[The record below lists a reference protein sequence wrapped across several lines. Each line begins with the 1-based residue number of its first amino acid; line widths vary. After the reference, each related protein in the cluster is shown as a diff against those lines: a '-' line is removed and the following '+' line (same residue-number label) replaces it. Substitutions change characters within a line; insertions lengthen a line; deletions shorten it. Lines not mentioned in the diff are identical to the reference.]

1 MAQTIAPSHVQS
13 ARLHTAQCGCLAAL
27 GGGVSRR
34 GLLGMGAG
42 ALAMGCIGLPAAFAA
57 SGEYELM
64 LLSCI
69 DPRLVS
75 EVHGYM
81 AARKLHGQ
89 YSQFV
94 MAGGPAGVV
103 APQFAKWRPA
113 FWDNL
118 ATSMELHKIKRVFG
132 LTHRDCG
139 AVKIAYGEAAMAT
152 PEKEQATHI
161 RILSAFRA
169 EVKKHH
175 PRLGVETGI
184 MALDGSVEIIA

>member
-1 MAQTIAPSHVQS
+1 MTDMNLSRH
-13 ARLHTAQCGCLAAL
+13 LHSPACGCLAGLAL
-27 GGGVSRR
+27 PGVSRR

-42 ALAMGCIGLPAAFAA
+42 ALGLACIGGPLALAAE
-57 SGEYELM
+57 GQYELM

-75 EVHGYM
+75 EVHEYM
-81 AARKLHGQ
+81 AGRKLHGQ

-118 ATSMELHKIKRVFG
+118 ATSMELHHIKRVFG
-132 LTHRDCG
+132 LTHRDCA
-139 AVKIAYGEAAMAT
+139 AVKIAYGAAAVAT
-152 PEKEQATHI
+152 PEKEEETHR
-161 RILSAFRA
+161 RILAAFRA

-175 PRLGVETGI
+175 PRLGIETGI
-184 MALDGSVEIIA
+184 MALNGSVEIVA